1 MANRRTVPEHAGR
14 PFRRIVAP
22 NLLETI
28 AHLPA
33 LGALAVASHSRV
45 FESDWGKH
53 RLYLW
58 IIRDRFAPLLDT
70 WEISNCLASLNYATA
85 CSDRR

>member
-1 MANRRTVPEHAGR
+1 MANRRTVPEPAGR

-45 FESDWGKH
+45 FESDWGMH
-53 RLYLW
+53 TLYLR
-58 IIRDRFAPLLDT
+58 IIRDLFAPLLDT
-70 WEISNCLASLNYATA
+70 SEIANCKPSLTYATVR
-85 CSDRR
+85 SDRL